1 VYIVYV
7 HDHVQN
13 TSLTEFVFQPGFKS
27 DGFNF
32 KSVQAMHKA
41 VLKAS
46 YSDEVHEASVR
57 PGQFTIEHIVHIQH
71 SDSVCGEQMWML
83 TDQSTTGGF

>member
-1 VYIVYV
+1 MYIVYV

-13 TSLTEFVFQPGFKS
+13 TNLTVFFFQPGFKS

-46 YSDEVHEASVR
+46 YSDEVHEASVC
-57 PGQFTIEHIVHIQH
+57 PGQFPLEL
-71 SDSVCGEQMWML
+71 CLG
-83 TDQSTTGGF
+83 